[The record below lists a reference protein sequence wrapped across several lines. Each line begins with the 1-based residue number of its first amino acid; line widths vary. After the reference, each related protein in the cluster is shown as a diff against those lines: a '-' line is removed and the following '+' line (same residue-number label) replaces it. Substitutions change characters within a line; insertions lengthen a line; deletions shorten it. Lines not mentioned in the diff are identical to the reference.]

1 MTTTPTGTPLT
12 RAQLA
17 AIRAVLEVRL
27 GWDHPLTQAIH
38 EAHEATPVDRLG
50 DSSTH
55 VEPEHWSD

>member
-1 MTTTPTGTPLT
+1 MTPLT

-38 EAHEATPVDRLG
+38 AAHEAT
-50 DSSTH
+50 
-55 VEPEHWSD
+55 EPEPTEEEKEKTP